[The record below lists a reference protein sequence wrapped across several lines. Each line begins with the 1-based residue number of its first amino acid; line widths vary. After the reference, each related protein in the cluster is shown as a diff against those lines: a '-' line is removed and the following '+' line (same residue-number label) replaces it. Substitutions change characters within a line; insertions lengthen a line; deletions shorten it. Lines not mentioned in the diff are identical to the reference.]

1 MRSHQAWPSAPDC
14 WRWRGGHSFAAAAVQ
29 GLRRLRRLSRG
40 HTRDPGGSAADTRTS
55 RALRRASEHM
65 GRVAIRWRS
74 ESYQL
79 TRRGHSEGTQMA
91 RRWHSDGHSEGT
103 QKALRRHS
111 EGTQKALRR
120 HSAGTQKALRRN
132 PVVLTCDEKPRARDE
147 RRAGVGGEDIVSHT
161 IPKCGIASDGDGKVD
176 GESEG

>member
-1 MRSHQAWPSAPDC
+1 
-14 WRWRGGHSFAAAAVQ
+14 
-29 GLRRLRRLSRG
+29 
-40 HTRDPGGSAADTRTS
+40 
-55 RALRRASEHM
+55 M

-79 TRRGHSEGTQMA
+79 TRRGHSEGTQMGTQKA
-91 RRWHSDGHSEGT
+91 LRRHSEGT

-120 HSAGTQKALRRN
+120 HSEGTES
-132 PVVLTCDEKPRARDE
+132 PVVPTCDEKPRARDE

-161 IPKCGIASDGDGKVD
+161 IPKRGITSDGDGKVD
-176 GESEG
+176 GKSEG